1 MSILRLPE
9 EIFVAILDFLPVASI
24 QHLSATCQKLYERI
38 HQNDPYWS
46 RKLRHEYKLNLNRT
60 FMGNF
65 AFDGLIEVS
74 KCLQYTKYY
83 VNRVAGRSE
92 NLGGCIDRNIF
103 GGFLLVSKTF
113 PGFPAL
119 GVHC

>member
-46 RKLRHEYKLNLNRT
+46 RKLRHEYRLNLNRT

-74 KCLQYTKYY
+74 KCLQYSKYY
-83 VNRVAGRSE
+83 VNS
-92 NLGGCIDRNIF
+92 NLFTTSGSPNIRIPILF
-103 GGFLLVSKTF
+103 VFIY
-113 PGFPAL
+113 
-119 GVHC
+119 

>member
-9 EIFVAILDFLPVASI
+9 EIFVTILDYLPVPSI

-46 RKLRHEYKLNLNRT
+46 RKLRQEYRLNLNRT

-65 AFDGLIEVS
+65 SFDGLIEVS
-74 KCLQYTKYY
+74 KGPSLYY
-83 VNRVAGRSE
+83 VRTRGTS
-92 NLGGCIDRNIF
+92 
-103 GGFLLVSKTF
+103 SKDD
-113 PGFPAL
+113 
-119 GVHC
+119 